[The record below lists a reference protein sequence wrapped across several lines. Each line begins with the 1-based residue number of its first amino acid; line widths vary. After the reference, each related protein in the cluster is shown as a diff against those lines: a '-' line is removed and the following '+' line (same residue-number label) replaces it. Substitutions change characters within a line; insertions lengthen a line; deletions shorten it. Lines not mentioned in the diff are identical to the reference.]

1 MTGVRHPTR
10 SCPLEDPV
18 INEELPEG
26 APWLSALF
34 ICLSSF
40 FIYGPQALLGTAA
53 SQQATKYACATA
65 NGILGIFG
73 YASTAISGV
82 TFGYLADN
90 YGWDSVF
97 LVAVIIGLVGA
108 AVVALMWK
116 APADGYDKAEKLMN
130 DMKAQN

>member
-1 MTGVRHPTR
+1 M
-10 SCPLEDPV
+10 
-18 INEELPEG
+18 
-26 APWLSALF
+26 
-34 ICLSSF
+34 
-40 FIYGPQALLGTAA
+40 
-53 SQQATKYACATA
+53 
-65 NGILGIFG
+65 
-73 YASTAISGV
+73 

-130 DMKAQN
+130 DIKAQN